1 MIKKVLVIE
10 DNTIIALDIERR
22 VKMSGYDVAGK
33 AESGASALDIAEKTR
48 PDLALVD
55 IRIKGPMDGIDVAK
69 QLRDR
74 FGIPF
79 VFITAY
85 SDRGVQDRAMAI
97 RPDGYLLKPIKQSD
111 LVETLKRILGE

>member
-1 MIKKVLVIE
+1 MSKKILIIE

-22 VKMSGYDVAGK
+22 LKQIGYEVAGK
-33 AESGASALDIAEKTR
+33 AESGAAALELAEKMH

-55 IRIKGPMDGIDVAK
+55 IKIKGPIDGIEVAG

-74 FGIPF
+74 FAIPF

-85 SDRGVQDRAMAI
+85 SDRGVEERAMATK
-97 RPDGYLLKPIKQSD
+97 PAGYLLKPIKQPE
-111 LVETLKRILGE
+111 LEETLGKILG